1 MHQPPRHKLS
11 PPIQCLS
18 AIFVEYA
25 RRAGLL
31 FILLSYFRQLPL
43 LPMSL
48 KLPFIEAEITDQYLH
63 DENPRPWIIGFS
75 GGKDSTMLLQVVWR
89 SLMKIPA
96 ELRNRK
102 VYVVCNDTL
111 VENPRIVAFINRT
124 LKNLQKAATEQGM
137 PISVHRT
144 TPRLEDTFWVN
155 LIGKG
160 YPAPTNTFRW
170 CTERLK
176 INPTTRF
183 IQEKISEG
191 GADGVPG
198 AIILLGTRTDESQS
212 RARSMKRHE
221 LKGQRLRKHI
231 LPNAFVYAPIS
242 DIATGELWQYLMQVS
257 PPWGGTH
264 KELVTLYKNA
274 NSGDCPLVIDET
286 TPSCGNSRFGCW
298 VCTVVSRDKSME
310 GLISNGDDWMEPLM
324 ELRNKILLER
334 SNRESREMRRRNESV
349 YKEDDPNTWGPYTPK
364 IRAEFLTLL
373 LEAQK
378 EIQESQGD
386 LMELITHQELVA
398 IQLTWFRDSVFSP
411 KVADIYNRIY
421 GITINFGK
429 QVEKLRR
436 EEELLQQVCGDRP
449 EHVELIQDML
459 MLQRNRALMANK
471 RGLQQDLERRLDNF
485 VVQCIRD
492 TVHA

>member
-1 MHQPPRHKLS
+1 
-11 PPIQCLS
+11 
-18 AIFVEYA
+18 
-25 RRAGLL
+25 
-31 FILLSYFRQLPL
+31 
-43 LPMSL
+43 
-48 KLPFIEAEITDQYLH
+48 
-63 DENPRPWIIGFS
+63 
-75 GGKDSTMLLQVVWR
+75 
-89 SLMKIPA
+89 
-96 ELRNRK
+96 
-102 VYVVCNDTL
+102 
-111 VENPRIVAFINRT
+111 
-124 LKNLQKAATEQGM
+124 M

-274 NSGDCPLVIDET
+274 NSGDCPLVIDESS
-286 TPSCGNSRFGCW
+286 PSCGNSRFGCW

-334 SNRESREMRRRNESV
+334 SNRDAREMRRRNESV

-411 KVADIYNRIY
+411 KVADIYNCIY
-421 GITINFGK
+421 GITIDFGN
-429 QVEKLRR
+429 
-436 EEELLQQVCGDRP
+436 DR
-449 EHVELIQDML
+449 
-459 MLQRNRALMANK
+459 A
-471 RGLQQDLERRLDNF
+471 F
-485 VVQCIRD
+485 S
-492 TVHA
+492 